1 MLRARRSANCLSQ
14 ERTKVGS
21 TGVRND
27 AFARV
32 SSWPFRCEV
41 PDNGVIKTSNL
52 CKLTSAGSE
61 IKLIHR
67 RDWQP
72 HALCSSASRPR
83 ERVETTSHRRS
94 CGAQTS
100 CCVAEHLKS
109 CRVADLSGIGTH
121 MPFKP
126 IDTFSRS
133 GYAQAPC
140 LLQLL
145 TPNSSPSS
153 PLRHRQMSTKAVRL
167 QTAWADSSHMGAQ
180 GQLGHCCCFCR
191 HPATMTCSRLS
202 KRSCPRCQVGA
213 AKLC

>member
-1 MLRARRSANCLSQ
+1 MLVSRTNKSWFDWCPQRCRRQSQ
-14 ERTKVGS
+14 QL
-21 TGVRND
+21 
-27 AFARV
+27 AFPGN
-32 SSWPFRCEV
+32 WWEV
-41 PDNGVIKTSNL
+41 PDNGVIQISKL
-52 CKLTSAGSE
+52 RKLTSADSE
-61 IKLIHR
+61 SKLTYR

-109 CRVADLSGIGTH
+109 GLVADLSGIGTH

-167 QTAWADSSHMGAQ
+167 QPGLTAHTWALTDTLVTVAIFAGTQ
-180 GQLGHCCCFCR
+180 R
-191 HPATMTCSRLS
+191 P
-202 KRSCPRCQVGA
+202 
-213 AKLC
+213 